1 MSKPGDPFVP
11 AATLVAGIFAWAQ
24 LPAVCGFMLSSTL
37 AGPGNYVYSIW
48 LGALIAVVG
57 LGTGVPSF
65 LRGRRHPLLLAGLA
79 ACIGFF
85 VFGVLAHGAYDV
97 VCRAVYDSF
106 D

>member
-11 AATLVAGIFAWAQ
+11 AATLVAGLFAWAQ

-37 AGPGNYVYSIW
+37 AGAGNYLYSIW

-57 LGTGVPSF
+57 LGTGIPSF

-79 ACIGFF
+79 ACLGFIA
-85 VFGVLAHGAYDV
+85 FGAIAHGAYDG
-97 VCRAVYDSF
+97 VCRAVF
-106 D
+106 DYFE